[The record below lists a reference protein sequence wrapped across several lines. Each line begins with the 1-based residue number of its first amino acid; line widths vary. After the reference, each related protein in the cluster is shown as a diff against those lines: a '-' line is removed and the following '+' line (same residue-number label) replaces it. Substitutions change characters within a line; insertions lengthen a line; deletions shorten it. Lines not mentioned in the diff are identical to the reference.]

1 MRTSNDKCPR
11 QHNGETV
18 MISEHDRLLKIDEC
32 EQLMAMTF
40 MIYKP
45 TWQLIIGALRWSIG
59 KTAIEINNR
68 IVICGA
74 RRDQMRMKSL
84 RSNWQLI
91 IETLKWVFEET
102 DIDPVD
108 SRKDLIPFA

>member
-1 MRTSNDKCPR
+1 
-11 QHNGETV
+11 
-18 MISEHDRLLKIDEC
+18 MISDHDRLLKIDEC
-32 EQLMAMTF
+32 EQLMANTF

-45 TWQLIIGALRWSIG
+45 TWQLIIKALQWSIG

-74 RRDQMRMKSL
+74 RRDRQLMKSIKN
-84 RSNWQLI
+84 NWQLI
-91 IETLKWVFEET
+91 IETLRWVFEET
-102 DIDPVD
+102 DIDPVA

>member
-1 MRTSNDKCPR
+1 
-11 QHNGETV
+11 
-18 MISEHDRLLKIDEC
+18 MISDHDRLLKIDEC
-32 EQLMAMTF
+32 EQLMANTF

-45 TWQLIIGALRWSIG
+45 TWTLIIKALSWSIG

-74 RRDQMRMKSL
+74 RRDRHRLKSI
-84 RSNWQLI
+84 RNNWQLI
-91 IETLKWVFEET
+91 IETLRWVLEET
-102 DIDPVD
+102 GTDPVE

>member
-1 MRTSNDKCPR
+1 
-11 QHNGETV
+11 
-18 MISEHDRLLKIDEC
+18 MISDHDRLLKIDEC
-32 EQLMAMTF
+32 EQLMANTF

-59 KTAIEINNR
+59 KTAIDINNR

-74 RRDQMRMKSL
+74 RRDRTRMKIL

-91 IETLKWVFEET
+91 IETLKWVLEET

>member
-1 MRTSNDKCPR
+1 
-11 QHNGETV
+11 
-18 MISEHDRLLKIDEC
+18 MISDHDRLLKINEC
-32 EQLMAMTF
+32 EQLMANTF
-40 MIYKP
+40 MIFKP
-45 TWQLIIGALRWSIG
+45 TWQLITKALSWSIG

-74 RRDQMRMKSL
+74 RRDRTRMAMI
-84 RSNWQLI
+84 RNNWQLI
-91 IETLKWVFEET
+91 IETLKWVLEET